1 MTFHITL
8 EIYAKLSTCKKWL
21 GRGERGKEMQKRLKW
36 MDGRIKK
43 GKLSRVGERCIKDP
57 YRSSKFCPVGSE
69 TYFDGQKLT
78 AQHNLKLLYS
88 QHHMTRRRKSHVVVK
103 VTYLH

>member
-1 MTFHITL
+1 
-8 EIYAKLSTCKKWL
+8 
-21 GRGERGKEMQKRLKW
+21 MQKRLKW

-43 GKLSRVGERCIKDP
+43 GKLSGVGEQCIKDRYP
-57 YRSSKFCPVGSE
+57 SFKFCPVGSE

-88 QHHMTRRRKSHVVVK
+88 QHHTTRRRKSHIVV
-103 VTYLH
+103 